1 MRTRLLLVVSLALA
15 LMALALPA
23 RAAGAETLHFSF
35 AGQTADA
42 TFFSTDPS
50 GCVSTEVFLLVT
62 DGRSK
67 SGSGPPTVAPSAI
80 IIVSQADTCTQTVLI
95 AADGTAVLAPGQ
107 FQIDNQLTAATLT
120 ATIEV
125 FDFVS
130 GASFPLEVN
139 VSWTGVGGLS
149 SSKTHV
155 HQTFPGFKVN
165 RRDDRTFRDA
175 TASGTVSDGTTNF
188 TPEPTT
194 EAELASVKNGEVDIT
209 HV

>member
-1 MRTRLLLVVSLALA
+1 MRTRLLLVVSLAMVL
-15 LMALALPA
+15 LALALPA
-23 RAAGAETLHFSF
+23 RAAGAETLHLSF

-62 DGRSK
+62 DGRSRD
-67 SGSGPPTVAPSAI
+67 GTGQPEVASTAL
-80 IIVSQADTCTQTVLI
+80 IIVSQADLCTRTELV

-107 FQIDNQLTAATLT
+107 FQIDGQLTAASLT

-130 GASFPLEVN
+130 GASFPVDVN
-139 VSWTGVGGLS
+139 VSWTGVGETASAKVRL
-149 SSKTHV
+149 

-165 RRDDRTFRDA
+165 QRTDRTFREA
-175 TASGTVSDGTTNF
+175 TATGTVSDGTTNF
-188 TPEPTT
+188 TPEPTAS
-194 EAELASVKNGEVDIT
+194 AELASVKQGEVDIT